1 MAAPSTT
8 PYPPILYTL
17 PKESVASALGDF
29 VIKAQASA
37 IAKRSKFTL
46 AVSGGSL
53 AQTLVSGLSGR
64 DEVQWDKW
72 VVFFAD
78 ERAVPLDH
86 EESNYRLVNE
96 GLFSKVPIPSE
107 NIHPISADLI
117 HDPEELSHD
126 YEKQL
131 MNEFAGKNAVAFP
144 RFDLILLGTG
154 PDGHTCSLFPSHALL
169 SEDSAWVG
177 WLDDSPKPPSTRI
190 TITYPVLN
198 HAHKVAFVAVG
209 EGKKEVLRKV
219 LDQPDLGLPAS
230 MVKPLPPGQVYWF
243 VDEAAASETQYA
255 KSEFKL

>member
-1 MAAPSTT
+1 MAAPSNT
-8 PYPPILYTL
+8 PNPPILYAL
-17 PKESVASALGDF
+17 PKDTVARSLGDF
-29 VIKAQASA
+29 VIKAQDEA
-37 IAKRSKFTL
+37 IAKRSKFIL

-53 AQTLVSGLSGR
+53 AQTLVSGLTGR

-86 EESNYRLVNE
+86 EESNYRLVHE

-117 HDPEELSHD
+117 NDPEELSHD

-131 MNEFAGKNAVAFP
+131 MNEFVGKNTVAFP

-169 SEDSAWVG
+169 SEDSAWVA
-177 WLDDSPKPPSTRI
+177 WLDDSPKPPPTRI
-190 TITYPVLN
+190 TLTYPVLN

-209 EGKKEVLRKV
+209 ESKKEILHKV
-219 LDQPDLGLPAS
+219 LDQPHLGLPAS

-243 VDEAAASETQYA
+243 VDESAASETQYA
-255 KSEFKL
+255 KSVFKL